1 MAEPG
6 FPLVRTPADLA
17 LLGNFPAVSFDDSGH
32 LCVTVPVDP
41 ARSFKFNSP
50 YARIKINNVGCTILA
65 EDIHKFVVYN
75 GWPGWLN
82 AAKKHMPNLREI
94 RLVNLDMDSFVTA
107 VHFGANFHRLVIENC
122 IRVDTYAVDRWRR
135 YGYEVIIQ

>member
-1 MAEPG
+1 
-6 FPLVRTPADLA
+6 
-17 LLGNFPAVSFDDSGH
+17 
-32 LCVTVPVDP
+32 
-41 ARSFKFNSP
+41 
-50 YARIKINNVGCTILA
+50 
-65 EDIHKFVVYN
+65 VVYN